1 MPGVNPLLGDCSSTV
16 KGLAIESAAKARG
29 VAALIVLE
37 GFSMDMLDMLR
48 ATGGLNAIAGQLGVS
63 PEMAAAGA
71 SVLLPAVVG
80 GFQKQSD
87 AAGGG
92 AGGLGSL
99 IGMLGQLGG
108 GALATNVIAP
118 APTNVSQGNDIL
130 GQIFGSK
137 DVSRSVAAAG
147 ASQTGLDPELLK
159 KMLPLLAMLVGGYLS
174 TRGGGQD
181 GGFGS
186 ILGSILGG
194 GQAAA
199 PAAAPA
205 QGGGMLGGLGSL
217 IDMNGDGNPLDD
229 LLGMAAKL
237 GR

>member
-1 MPGVNPLLGDCSSTV
+1 
-16 KGLAIESAAKARG
+16 
-29 VAALIVLE
+29 
-37 GFSMDMLDMLR
+37 MDMMDMLR

-63 PEMAAAGA
+63 PELAATGA
-71 SVLLPAVVG
+71 SVLLPAIVG

-92 AGGLGSL
+92 SGGLGSL
-99 IGMLGQLGG
+99 IGMLGGLGG

-118 APTNVSQGNDIL
+118 EPTNVAQGNDIL

-159 KMLPLLAMLVGGYLS
+159 KMLPLLAMVVGGYLS
-174 TRGGGQD
+174 SRGGGAD

-199 PAAAPA
+199 PAAPAAPA
-205 QGGGMLGGLGSL
+205 AGGILGGLGSL
-217 IDMNGDGNPLDD
+217 IDMNHDGNPLDD
-229 LLGMAAKL
+229 LLGMAAKF
-237 GR
+237 GK

>member
-1 MPGVNPLLGDCSSTV
+1 
-16 KGLAIESAAKARG
+16 
-29 VAALIVLE
+29 
-37 GFSMDMLDMLR
+37 MDMLDMLR
-48 ATGGLNAIAGQLGVS
+48 ATGGLDAIAGQLGVS
-63 PEMAAAGA
+63 PEMAATGA
-71 SVLLPAVVG
+71 SVLLPAIVG

-92 AGGLGSL
+92 AGGLGS
-99 IGMLGQLGG
+99 IVDILGKLGG

-118 APTNVSQGNDIL
+118 EPTNVGQGNDIL

-174 TRGGGQD
+174 SRGGGAD

-194 GQAAA
+194 GQGATAQTAPAA
-199 PAAAPA
+199 PAAS
-205 QGGGMLGGLGSL
+205 GGLLGGLGSL
-217 IDMNGDGNPLDD
+217 IDMNHDGNPLDD

>member
-1 MPGVNPLLGDCSSTV
+1 
-16 KGLAIESAAKARG
+16 
-29 VAALIVLE
+29 
-37 GFSMDMLDMLR
+37 MDMLEMLR
-48 ATGGLNAIAGQLGVS
+48 ATGGLNAIAGQLGIS
-63 PEMAAAGA
+63 PEMAATGA

-80 GFQKQSD
+80 GFQKQTD

-92 AGGLGSL
+92 SGGLGDL
-99 IGMLGQLGG
+99 IGMLGKLGG

-118 APTNVSQGNDIL
+118 EPTNVDQGNEIL

-137 DVSRSVAAAG
+137 DVSRTVAAHG

-174 TRGGGQD
+174 SRGGGAD

-194 GQAAA
+194 GQQAA
-199 PAAAPA
+199 PTPAPGSS
-205 QGGGMLGGLGSL
+205 GGILGGLGSL
-217 IDMNGDGNPLDD
+217 IDMNHDGNPLDD
-229 LLGMAAKL
+229 ILGMAAKF

>member
-1 MPGVNPLLGDCSSTV
+1 
-16 KGLAIESAAKARG
+16 
-29 VAALIVLE
+29 
-37 GFSMDMLDMLR
+37 MDMLDMLR
-48 ATGGLNAIAGQLGVS
+48 ATGGLNAIAGQLGIS
-63 PEMAAAGA
+63 PEMAATGA

-80 GFQKQSD
+80 GFQKQAD

-92 AGGLGSL
+92 AGGLGDL
-99 IGMLGQLGG
+99 IGMLGKLGG

-118 APTNVSQGNDIL
+118 EPTNVDQGNNIL

-137 DVSRSVAAAG
+137 DVSRSVAAHG

-174 TRGGGQD
+174 SRGGGQD

-194 GQAAA
+194 GQSAPATA

-205 QGGGMLGGLGSL
+205 SGGLLGGLGSL
-217 IDMNGDGNPLDD
+217 IDMNHDGNPLDD
-229 LLGMAAKL
+229 ILGMAAKF

>member
-1 MPGVNPLLGDCSSTV
+1 
-16 KGLAIESAAKARG
+16 
-29 VAALIVLE
+29 
-37 GFSMDMLDMLR
+37 MDMLDMLR
-48 ATGGLNAIAGQLGVS
+48 ATGGLNAIAGQLGIS
-63 PEMAAAGA
+63 PEMAATGA

-80 GFQKQSD
+80 GFAKQSD
-87 AAGGG
+87 VAGGG
-92 AGGLGSL
+92 EGGLGSL
-99 IGMLGQLGG
+99 IGMLGGLGG

-118 APTNVSQGNDIL
+118 EPTNVAAGNDIL

-137 DVSRSVAAAG
+137 DVSRSVAAHG

-174 TRGGGQD
+174 SRGGGTD

-194 GQAAA
+194 GQSA
-199 PAAAPA
+199 PAATPAPA
-205 QGGGMLGGLGSL
+205 ASGGGILGGLGSL
-217 IDMNGDGNPLDD
+217 IDMNHDGNPLDD
-229 LLGMAAKL
+229 ILGMAAKF

>member
-1 MPGVNPLLGDCSSTV
+1 
-16 KGLAIESAAKARG
+16 
-29 VAALIVLE
+29 
-37 GFSMDMLDMLR
+37 MDMMDMLR

-63 PEMAAAGA
+63 PELAATGA
-71 SVLLPAVVG
+71 SVLLPAIVG

-92 AGGLGSL
+92 SGGLGSL
-99 IGMLGQLGG
+99 IGMLGGLGG

-118 APTNVSQGNDIL
+118 EPTNVAQGNDIL

-159 KMLPLLAMLVGGYLS
+159 KMLPLLAMVVGGYLS
-174 TRGGGQD
+174 SRGGGQD

-194 GQAAA
+194 GQSAPAPTPAA
-199 PAAAPA
+199 PAA
-205 QGGGMLGGLGSL
+205 GGILGGLGSL
-217 IDMNGDGNPLDD
+217 IDMNHDGNPLDD

>member
-1 MPGVNPLLGDCSSTV
+1 
-16 KGLAIESAAKARG
+16 
-29 VAALIVLE
+29 
-37 GFSMDMLDMLR
+37 MDMLDMLR
-48 ATGGLNAIAGQLGVS
+48 ATGGLDAIAGQLGVS
-63 PEMAAAGA
+63 PEMAATGA
-71 SVLLPAVVG
+71 SVLLPAIVG
-80 GFQKQSD
+80 GFQKQSE

-92 AGGLGSL
+92 AGGLGS
-99 IGMLGQLGG
+99 IVDILGKLGG

-118 APTNVSQGNDIL
+118 EPTNVGAGNDIL

-137 DVSRSVAAAG
+137 DVSRSVASAG

-174 TRGGGQD
+174 SRGGGQD

-194 GQAAA
+194 GQSA
-199 PAAAPA
+199 PAASSA
-205 QGGGMLGGLGSL
+205 GGILGGLGSL
-217 IDMNGDGNPLDD
+217 IDMNHDGNPLDD
-229 LLGMAAKL
+229 LLGMAAKF

>member
-1 MPGVNPLLGDCSSTV
+1 
-16 KGLAIESAAKARG
+16 
-29 VAALIVLE
+29 
-37 GFSMDMLDMLR
+37 MDMLDMLR
-48 ATGGLNAIAGQLGVS
+48 ATGGLNAIAGQLGIS
-63 PEMAAAGA
+63 PEMAATGA

-80 GFQKQSD
+80 GFQKQTD

-92 AGGLGSL
+92 AGGLGDL
-99 IGMLGQLGG
+99 IGMLGKLGG

-118 APTNVSQGNDIL
+118 EPTNVDQGNNIL

-137 DVSRSVAAAG
+137 DVSRSVAAHG

-174 TRGGGQD
+174 SRGGGQD

-194 GQAAA
+194 GQSAPATA

-205 QGGGMLGGLGSL
+205 SGGLLGGLGSL
-217 IDMNGDGNPLDD
+217 IDMNHDGNPLDD
-229 LLGMAAKL
+229 ILGMAAKF

>member
-1 MPGVNPLLGDCSSTV
+1 MN
-16 KGLAIESAAKARG
+16 
-29 VAALIVLE
+29 
-37 GFSMDMLDMLR
+37 MLDMLR
-48 ATGGLNAIAGQLGVS
+48 ATGGLDAIAGQLGVS
-63 PEMAAAGA
+63 PELAATGA
-71 SVLLPAVVG
+71 SVLLPAIVG

-92 AGGLGSL
+92 AGGLGS
-99 IGMLGQLGG
+99 IVDILGKLGG
-108 GALATNVIAP
+108 GGLATNVIAP
-118 APTNVSQGNDIL
+118 EPTNVAAGNDIL

-137 DVSRSVAAAG
+137 DVSRSVASAG

-174 TRGGGQD
+174 SRGGGQD

-194 GQAAA
+194 GQQAA
-199 PAAAPA
+199 PAAPAAPA
-205 QGGGMLGGLGSL
+205 GGMLGGLGSL

>member
-1 MPGVNPLLGDCSSTV
+1 
-16 KGLAIESAAKARG
+16 
-29 VAALIVLE
+29 
-37 GFSMDMLDMLR
+37 MDMLDMLR

-118 APTNVSQGNDIL
+118 APTNVGQGNDIL

-174 TRGGGQD
+174 TRGGQD